1 MPDDKGRLH
10 FLTAVW
16 SRPQR
21 AFVRRFRRYFERAPD
36 WVLLTTRGRRTGI
49 PREVLL
55 PCRRLGDDIVVLSA
69 YGRRSD
75 WMKNLL
81 AAPGVEVS
89 CNGRRRSARAE
100 IVDDVVR
107 KRQLLAQDPFLLSM
121 PFALVQALLW
131 TLLRPLYLALVWSIV
146 ASRPLV
152 VAHLDDLVEDRPPS
166 DGQAI
171 TR

>member
-100 IVDDVVR
+100 IVDEPDEAVL
-107 KRQLLAQDPFLLSM
+107 RQARLTKWP
-121 PFALVQALLW
+121 
-131 TLLRPLYLALVWSIV
+131 
-146 ASRPLV
+146 SRVSTCTSSP
-152 VAHLDDLVEDRPPS
+152 DSR
-166 DGQAI
+166 
-171 TR
+171 

>member
-1 MPDDKGRLH
+1 MPKPKGRLH
-10 FLTAVW
+10 FLTAIW

-21 AFVRRFRRYFERAPD
+21 AFVRRFHRYFERAPD
-36 WVLLTTRGRRTGI
+36 WVLLTTRGRRTGL

-69 YGRRSD
+69 YGLRSD
-75 WMKNLL
+75 WMKNLI
-81 AAPGVEVS
+81 AGPRVEVT

-100 IVDDVVR
+100 VVDDVAR
-107 KRQLLAQDPFLLSM
+107 KRELLAQDPFLLSM
-121 PFALVQALLW
+121 PFALVQALVW
-131 TLLRPLYLALVWSIV
+131 TLLRPLYFALAWPIV

-152 VAHLDDLVEDRPPS
+152 IAHIEDLDGDRPLS
-166 DGQAI
+166 GRQAN